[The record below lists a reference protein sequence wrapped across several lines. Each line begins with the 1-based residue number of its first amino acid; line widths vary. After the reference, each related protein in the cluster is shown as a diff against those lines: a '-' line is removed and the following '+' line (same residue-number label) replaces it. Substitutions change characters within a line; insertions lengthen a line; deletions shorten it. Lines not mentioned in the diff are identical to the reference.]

1 MSQPRTEEI
10 LEVCGKV
17 GEILLNAG
25 AETSR
30 IETTVEYIGH
40 AAGASVACYATI
52 TAVFVSLENESRTRL
67 IKSTLGGFN
76 LQKVDELN
84 QLSREFV
91 AHRIT
96 FEALKQEVARI
107 DHQVINFP
115 WWARILGAGWVS
127 VAPILLFKATNG
139 DLVLAFFVGIFGY
152 LAAEYVG
159 RRTTTPYFKEA
170 TGAFVVAILAEL
182 LVSIGWGDSSGNIII
197 SALMPLVPGVAITN
211 AIREILS
218 RQIISGIVRTVDAI
232 FVAGAIGSGVV
243 IAIVLN
249 NVWGGR

>member
-1 MSQPRTEEI
+1 MSQPDTEEI

-17 GEILLNAG
+17 GEIMLNAG

-40 AAGASVACYATI
+40 AAGAKVACYATI

-67 IKSTLGGFN
+67 IKSSLGGFN

-84 QLSREFV
+84 QLSRE
-91 AHRIT
+91 
-96 FEALKQEVARI
+96 
-107 DHQVINFP
+107 
-115 WWARILGAGWVS
+115 
-127 VAPILLFKATNG
+127 LFKATNG
-139 DLVLAFFVGIFGY
+139 DLAWAFFVGIFGY
-152 LAAEYVG
+152 LAAELVA
-159 RRTTTPYFKEA
+159 RKTTTPYFKEA

-182 LVSIGWGDSSGNIII
+182 LANIGWGASSGNIII

-218 RQIISGIVRTVDAI
+218 RQIISGIVRTVDAV

-243 IAIVLN
+243 IAIVLTQ
-249 NVWGGR
+249 VVGGR

>member
-1 MSQPRTEEI
+1 MSQPDTEEI

-17 GEILLNAG
+17 GEIMLNAG

-40 AAGASVACYATI
+40 AAGAKVACYATI

-67 IKSTLGGFN
+67 IKSSLGGFN

-91 AHRIT
+91 AHQIT
-96 FEALKQEVARI
+96 FDALKQEVARI
-107 DHQVINFP
+107 ERQVINFP

-127 VAPILLFKATNG
+127 VAPMLLFKATNG
-139 DLVLAFFVGIFGY
+139 DLAWAFFVGIFGY
-152 LAAEYVG
+152 LAAELVA
-159 RRTTTPYFKEA
+159 RKTTTPYFKEA

-182 LVSIGWGDSSGNIII
+182 LANIGW
-197 SALMPLVPGVAITN
+197 VPVRGTL
-211 AIREILS
+211 LS
-218 RQIISGIVRTVDAI
+218 VP
-232 FVAGAIGSGVV
+232 
-243 IAIVLN
+243 
-249 NVWGGR
+249 

>member
-1 MSQPRTEEI
+1 MSQPGTEEI

-127 VAPILLFKATNG
+127 VAPMLLFKATNG
-139 DLVLAFFVGIFGY
+139 DLALAFFVGIFGY

-182 LVSIGWGDSSGNIII
+182 LVS
-197 SALMPLVPGVAITN
+197 
-211 AIREILS
+211 
-218 RQIISGIVRTVDAI
+218 
-232 FVAGAIGSGVV
+232 
-243 IAIVLN
+243 
-249 NVWGGR
+249 

>member
-1 MSQPRTEEI
+1 MSQPDTEEI

-17 GEILLNAG
+17 GEIMLNAG

-40 AAGASVACYATI
+40 AAGAKVACYATI

-67 IKSTLGGFN
+67 IKSSLGGFN

-91 AHRIT
+91 AHQIT
-96 FEALKQEVARI
+96 FDALKQEVARI
-107 DHQVINFP
+107 ERQVINFP

-127 VAPILLFKATNG
+127 VGPMLLFKATNG
-139 DLVLAFFVGIFGY
+139 DLAWAFFVGIFGY
-152 LAAEYVG
+152 LAAELVA
-159 RRTTTPYFKEA
+159 RKTTTPYFKEA

-182 LVSIGWGDSSGNIII
+182 LANIGWGASSGNIII

-218 RQIISGIVRTVDAI
+218 RQIISGIVRTVDAV

-243 IAIVLN
+243 IAIVLTQ
-249 NVWGGR
+249 VVGGR

>member
-1 MSQPRTEEI
+1 
-10 LEVCGKV
+10 
-17 GEILLNAG
+17 
-25 AETSR
+25 
-30 IETTVEYIGH
+30 
-40 AAGASVACYATI
+40 
-52 TAVFVSLENESRTRL
+52 
-67 IKSTLGGFN
+67 
-76 LQKVDELN
+76 
-84 QLSREFV
+84 
-91 AHRIT
+91 
-96 FEALKQEVARI
+96 
-107 DHQVINFP
+107 
-115 WWARILGAGWVS
+115 
-127 VAPILLFKATNG
+127 
-139 DLVLAFFVGIFGY
+139 GIFGY

-249 NVWGGR
+249 NVWGGH